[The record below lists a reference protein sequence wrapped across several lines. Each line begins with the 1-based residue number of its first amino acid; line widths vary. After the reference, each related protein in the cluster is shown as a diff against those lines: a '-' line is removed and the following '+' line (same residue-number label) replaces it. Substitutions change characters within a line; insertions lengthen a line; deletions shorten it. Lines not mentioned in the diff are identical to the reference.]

1 MKIFGIQCFRRCF
14 FLFFIVICIVNDCG
28 AARKSKIS
36 PKKTSHFI
44 KEKQTEK
51 IPTAKQEILM
61 DFDTS
66 EVLHSKDSEI
76 KCFPSSMTKV
86 MTAYMVFAALKDGRL
101 RLDDELPVSENAQ
114 HQEGSRSF
122 FRAGT
127 LAKVEDLI
135 RSVIVHS
142 GNDACVVLA
151 EKLSGDEDAFVK
163 EMNEK
168 ATEFGL
174 KNTHFTN
181 STGFPDEEHYS
192 CLYDIA
198 IIAKR
203 IIQDFP
209 EYYHYFS
216 EKTFTVNDITQH
228 NRNTLLGNSLN
239 VDGLKTGKAVDPLK
253 SGASPGGFGI
263 VISAKKNGKRL
274 IAVVNGCKSSKARTQ
289 EVNKILAMGFNEIIP
304 IKISDKEK
312 PIGTVS
318 VVYGKRNKV
327 NLYSKEDIIIPI
339 PKKHKNTLVVELDVK
354 EPIEAPV
361 ILGVKLGKMRYKYG
375 NYVSRDY
382 DLFASEPVARMN
394 IFERCIF
401 FIKELF
407 AGNVANSK
415 LNKSVETPIGIGIR

>member
-1 MKIFGIQCFRRCF
+1 MKIFDIQRFIKCF
-14 FLFFIVICIVNDCG
+14 FLSFIVICVADECD
-28 AARKSKIS
+28 AARKSKTSSKKIS
-36 PKKTSHFI
+36 RLI
-44 KEKQTEK
+44 KEEQSEK
-51 IPTAKQEILM
+51 IATAKQEILM
-61 DFDTS
+61 DFDTG

-114 HQEGSRSF
+114 RQEGSRSF

-127 LAKVEDLI
+127 LANVEDLV

-151 EKLSGDEDAFVK
+151 EKLSGDEDAFAK

-168 ATEFGL
+168 ATEIGL
-174 KNTHFTN
+174 KNTHFMN
-181 STGFPDEEHYS
+181 STGLPDEEHYS
-192 CLYDIA
+192 CLHDIA
-198 IIAKR
+198 VIAKR

-216 EKTFTVNDITQH
+216 EKIFTVNDITQH

-239 VDGLKTGKAVDPLK
+239 VDGLKTGKTVDPLK

-263 VISAKKNGKRL
+263 VVSAKKNGKRL
-274 IAVVNGCKSSKARTQ
+274 IAAVNGCKSSKSRAQ
-289 EVNKILAMGFNEIIP
+289 EVNKILAMGFNEFIS

-312 PIGTVS
+312 PIGAVS
-318 VVYGKRNKV
+318 VIYGKRNKV
-327 NLYSKEDIIIPI
+327 NLYTKDDIIISI

-361 ILGVKLGKMRYKYG
+361 ILGAKLGKMRYKYG

-382 DLFASEPVARMN
+382 DLFACEPIAKMN
-394 IFERCIF
+394 MFERCVF
-401 FIKELF
+401 FVKELF
-407 AGNVANSK
+407 AGNTVDSK
-415 LNKSVETPIGIGIR
+415 LKKNIEAPIGINAR